1 MIVEMSLLVSPRAL
15 YLVWACE
22 GKSSKACQTGAHCTK
37 VLLGRESLWDRYG
50 HTDTDTH
57 THTLGD
63 PKPPDQVYTNMLFK
77 HRHTN
82 TQTQTQI
89 DTQTQE
95 NKDNGARPTSWP
107 DSPHPTSELKAQGP
121 TVGDQW

>member
-1 MIVEMSLLVSPRAL
+1 MSGRAREKAARHVRPEHTAQK
-15 YLVWACE
+15 YCWAVR
-22 GKSSKACQTGAHCTK
+22 A
-37 VLLGRESLWDRYG
+37 YG
-50 HTDTDTH
+50 TVMGTQTH
-57 THTLGD
+57 TLTLGD

-95 NKDNGARPTSWP
+95 NKR
-107 DSPHPTSELKAQGP
+107 
-121 TVGDQW
+121 